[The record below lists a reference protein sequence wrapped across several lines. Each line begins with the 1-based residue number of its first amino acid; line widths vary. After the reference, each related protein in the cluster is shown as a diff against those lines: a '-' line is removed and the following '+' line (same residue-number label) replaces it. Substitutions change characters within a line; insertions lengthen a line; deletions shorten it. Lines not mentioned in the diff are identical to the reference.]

1 MANAN
6 TSAAAALVPS
16 AVVTVPAK
24 LFSLFNAAP
33 ISASAFSVSGGVPPM
48 MADSW
53 ALKYAAVVF
62 SAASDDTAATDVVIA
77 VIAVCMAAADADR
90 TDETDVTATARFT
103 FSAEMPVLIK
113 L

>member
-1 MANAN
+1 MDNAN

-33 ISASAFSVSGGVPPM
+33 IWASAFSVSGGVPPM
-48 MADSW
+48 MADIW
-53 ALKYAAVVF
+53 ALKFAAVVF
-62 SAASDDTAATDVVIA
+62 SAASDDTVATDVVIA
-77 VIAVCMAAADADR
+77 VIAVCMAAADASSP
-90 TDETDVTATARFT
+90 DETDATAAVRFT